1 MRRLAY
7 RGLVLA
13 LGAVAACAANDATS
27 ESEADS
33 LSDEQP
39 PPPSIELLV
48 PEFEVSAAE
57 RGEISLTVANVRADT
72 RVDIDGRAWLP
83 GGGAPATIVD
93 DQLRIALGG
102 AMVVGAHELRLSHR
116 VGSELLESDTVAIS
130 IVESS
135 PAGLTASVAQE
146 VVDLGHH
153 LLAHGQGPDATFGV
167 LDEVG
172 ERVRVR
178 AGQWSA
184 APFELELPG
193 VSSSEGLRVPVALA
207 ISTTAPERWVV
218 LAWLAAGGTA
228 VLARVVS
235 VDEYGVPT
243 AEPDVPV
250 ELWSLDDPTQVASL
264 GPHELARIDG
274 LAVLDRMVVIA
285 IDARRD
291 AEQSSIGDHLL
302 VTRFF
307 AADGI
312 AAAPVL
318 VRGPD
323 LRDLDLPGDARRWTV
338 GPSPALSVRIGLGF
352 PALLELGSNGLPK
365 LDADAGETHAVPSA
379 STWMVSA
386 DGAFGSRHV
395 FALADADPS
404 PRVHVLRLNLWSA
417 TDPEQTV
424 EESIE
429 LPAWPTGVPS
439 LGIFDGVPT
448 LVLPMGPERDVMAL
462 RSTGAKAQLDSITDL
477 RCDELALSNPGTDGI
492 ADTLPLA
499 CLLGGELRLG
509 VIGVD

>member
-1 MRRLAY
+1 VRRLAY

-13 LGAVAACAANDATS
+13 LGVLAACAANDATS
-27 ESEADS
+27 EEEEDS
-33 LSDEQP
+33 PDELP
-39 PPPSIELLV
+39 PAPSIELLV
-48 PEFEVSAAE
+48 PELEVSAAE
-57 RGEISLTVANVRADT
+57 LGEISLTVADLRVDT

-93 DQLRIALGG
+93 DQLHLALGG

-116 VGSELLESDTVAIS
+116 VGSELLESDAVAIT

-135 PAGLTASVAQE
+135 PTGLTASVAQE

-193 VSSSEGLRVPVALA
+193 VSASEGLRVPVSLA
-207 ISTTAPERWVV
+207 IATTAPERWVV
-218 LAWLAAGGTA
+218 VAWLATGGTS
-228 VLARVVS
+228 VLARIVP
-235 VDEYGVPT
+235 VDAHGIPI
-243 AEPDVPV
+243 AEPGVPV
-250 ELWSLDDPTQVASL
+250 ELWSLDDATQVASL
-264 GPHELARIDG
+264 GPHELVRIDG
-274 LAVLDRMVVIA
+274 VAVLDRMVVIA

-307 AADGI
+307 AADGA

-323 LRDLDLPGDARRWTV
+323 ARDLDLPADARRWTV
-338 GPSPALSVRIGLGF
+338 GMSSALSVRIGLGF
-352 PALLELGSNGLPK
+352 PALLELGSNGLPT
-365 LDADAGETHAVPSA
+365 LDADAGESHAVPSA

-395 FALADADPS
+395 FALAEADAS
-404 PRVHVLRLNLWSA
+404 PGVHVLRLNLWSA

-429 LPAWPTGVPS
+429 LPAWPTGSPS
-439 LGIFDGVPT
+439 LAIFDGVPT

-462 RSTGAKAQLDSITDL
+462 RSTGAAAQLESISNL

-509 VIGVD
+509 VIGAD